1 VFFHEGLHRA
11 FELQFWGTV
20 SSDRLITICNTFCLV
35 NLSILR
41 AVWYDCT
48 LQKMNISGS
57 QYSVDELSRTKG
69 EMEAFL
75 ADEEKLLKTRELLKD
90 LPEDSD
96 HAKTLKMF
104 VSYY

>member
-1 VFFHEGLHRA
+1 
-11 FELQFWGTV
+11 
-20 SSDRLITICNTFCLV
+20 
-35 NLSILR
+35 
-41 AVWYDCT
+41 
-48 LQKMNISGS
+48 MNISGS